1 MVIDSLTP
9 ENESERIDTAAPM
22 ILDSN
27 DKNEVVQLNE
37 AISTMALNDTLM
49 EEITVFKVTL
59 NDTIASKY
67 LSSLKKQVNARTADS
82 LSGQPYCVSLLPF
95 SLFILGG

>member
-27 DKNEVVQLNE
+27 NKNEVVQLNE
-37 AISTMALNDTLM
+37 AISTM
-49 EEITVFKVTL
+49 VRSWK
-59 NDTIASKY
+59 K
-67 LSSLKKQVNARTADS
+67 SLYSR
-82 LSGQPYCVSLLPF
+82 
-95 SLFILGG
+95 